1 MGLDA
6 NSDWTWNNKAWAVIN
21 LGEYDKTL
29 VCSDKDYRTDSN
41 SAWTWNN
48 KSLALD
54 GLKKY
59 DEALACKN
67 KELWR

>member
-1 MGLDA
+1 MIKLLNAAIALGL
-6 NSDWTWNNKAWAVIN
+6 
-21 LGEYDKTL
+21 
-29 VCSDKDYRTDSN
+29 DSN

-59 DEALACKN
+59 EEALACKN
-67 KELWR
+67 KALALNQNDIPTF